1 MTWARVVAT
10 PNGTTSCGYGEGGA
24 WGGKQQRHSMTSKA
38 FLADGTGGAPRR
50 GDVGGGVWCT
60 RVDWTPL
67 KRLKQKI
74 FFLHDPVL
82 LSFFFI

>member
-1 MTWARVVAT
+1 MVKARVVAT
-10 PNGTTSCGYGEGGA
+10 PNGTTSCGYGGGGA
-24 WGGKQQRHSMTSKA
+24 WGGKRRRHSMTSKA
-38 FLADGTGGAPRR
+38 FLADGTGDAPRP
-50 GDVGGGVWCT
+50 GDVGGGVCST
-60 RVDWTPL
+60 RGDRSPL